1 MKILITSMSKYGR
14 WSYGWVQWQ
23 QILGFEE
30 AFQFKAGIT
39 ADARKPNDQKQTVAF
54 VKTVHVALELCKGSS
69 LSGRVGGKT
78 SCGQYT
84 WQTAN

>member
-1 MKILITSMSKYGR
+1 MSKYGR

-39 ADARKPNDQKQTVAF
+39 ADARKPNNQKQTVTF
-54 VKTVHVALELCKGSS
+54 VKTIHVAIELCKGFKPEGWVTKHLEMPLLES
-69 LSGRVGGKT
+69 
-78 SCGQYT
+78 
-84 WQTAN
+84 AN